1 MALVRV
7 RGPLKR
13 LAGDRSEHA
22 IEGASVGEL
31 LAELERSHPAAKG
44 WILDERGVLRRH
56 INVFV
61 NGELGAQDTQVG
73 RDDEVDVLP
82 AISGGSLPDMLAS
95 VDGTIGPAEEARIP
109 VTDEGLTRGDGGF
122 EVMRLYEGRPFAL
135 ADHLARLDRTCA
147 GLRLPYD
154 DEALRAEIG
163 ALLEHAG
170 SVDALLRVVL
180 TRGGRRILTIEPMPE
195 RPAVSRVAT
204 ITYSPTRVL
213 DGLKTLSYAG
223 NMLAGRLA
231 RERGFDEALLVTP
244 HGRVLEG
251 PTWTFFWVAGGR
263 LLTPPIEDH
272 ILASITRAYVIEE
285 CDAQEQPCTLDDVAS
300 AEEAFI
306 ASTVREVMPI
316 AAVDDIAIPS
326 APGPVTEDAGER
338 LARRIEREL
347 VSAAA

>member
-13 LAGDRSEHA
+13 LAGDRTEHA
-22 IEGASVGEL
+22 IDGGSVGEL
-31 LAELERSHPAAKG
+31 LAELERSHPAARG

-61 NGELGAQDTQVG
+61 NGELAGQDTRVSSE
-73 RDDEVDVLP
+73 DEVDVLP
-82 AISGGSLPDMLAS
+82 AISGGSLAAMLAS

-122 EVMRLYEGRPFAL
+122 EVIRLYEGRPFAL
-135 ADHLARLDRTCA
+135 ADHLARLGRTCA

-154 DEALRAEIG
+154 EEALQAEIDG
-163 ALLEHAG
+163 LLDAAG
-170 SVDALLRVVL
+170 PVDALLRVVL
-180 TRGGRRILTIEPMPE
+180 TRGERRVLTIEPLPE
-195 RPAVSRVAT
+195 RLQVARVAT
-204 ITYSPTRVL
+204 VTYSPTRVL

-263 LLTPPIEDH
+263 LLTPPLEDH
-272 ILASITRAYVIEE
+272 ILASITRAYLIEE
-285 CDAQEQPCTLDDVAS
+285 CDAQEQPCTLDDIAA

-316 AAVDDIAIPS
+316 SAVDEIPIPA
-326 APGPVTEDAGER
+326 APGPITSDAGER

-347 VSAAA
+347 ASATA